1 MDLKKSGP
9 PADVELQVHPQVRH
23 IDDWPIWAESQQAW
37 VISRLA
43 AAATTPDG
51 GGGMAVGC
59 TVIQD
64 F

>member
-1 MDLKKSGP
+1 MT
-9 PADVELQVHPQVRH
+9 
-23 IDDWPIWAESQQAW
+23 W
-37 VISRLA
+37 VIILTA
-43 AAATTPDG
+43 VAGAPDG